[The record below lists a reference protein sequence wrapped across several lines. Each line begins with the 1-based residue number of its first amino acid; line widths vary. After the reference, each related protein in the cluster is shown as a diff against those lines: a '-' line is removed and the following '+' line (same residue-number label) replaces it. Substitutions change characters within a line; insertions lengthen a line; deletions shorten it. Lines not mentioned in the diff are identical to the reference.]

1 MEYLFLII
9 IFIAILIGEAFLDN
23 IWWIGTI
30 GIIIFII
37 SIIRQIKEMVNDSKS
52 VFGFDRSWISGE
64 IVIVI
69 LKLIAIAGIVALMIF
84 I

>member
-69 LKLIAIAGIVALMIF
+69 LKLIAIAGIVALMIL